1 MEKIKERLQKLS
13 EVEKTLK
20 SEFIGIDPIIDR
32 ILESITPW
40 YVTPEIITR
49 PTVVSLWGLTG
60 TGKTSVVKRIIDLLE
75 LTPDSLYFNC
85 ATEADNGKDSIDSKI
100 VDFFEDEN
108 GNTKTS
114 YSSDGVQVK
123 TNSRRAIMI
132 FDEFQNCRTLDEQGE
147 ERDRS
152 QTGAIWQILDSGI
165 LESTEWSWEITRLLG
180 IVEEICSL
188 AQIHPTIPI
197 KDGKFTMT
205 GEELEQI
212 DEGFHEYLDFQGLY
226 NFSDHSFPRDLLLD
240 DDLEEDPNEE
250 GQDKKYPYTV
260 PQNLVRVGVKRYNVF
275 GHGEGWKERAKMRAC
290 TTLGEFSDLLMDYSK
305 ELSSPKRVDCSESL
319 VFVIGNLDEAF
330 GVNEEIDPDIDAD
343 ILHKLTSNVTV
354 TDVKNSLKKRFRLEQ
369 ISRLGNN
376 MILYPS
382 LTKKDFSEIINLE
395 LSKITENFKKL
406 SGFEIEFSDIMKDL
420 IYSEAVYPVQ
430 GVRPIHSTISTLIT
444 PKLSRVLIQKPLG
457 SKKAEISVE
466 TNNFEVPQVNLT
478 VTYDTG
484 DKVNLLQELV
494 LGSLRDISQYSK
506 IYLHAIHEAGHAVV
520 YSVLTGKMP
529 EIIVAITA
537 NGGGYMWRECDSS
550 SSRRESE
557 TLEDIEQDTMVAY
570 AGLLAERHFFGH
582 SEKTSLGASSDI
594 QAAYDNLAGSIYD
607 CGYGYDLVKYRTPEG
622 FPPGVHNQKGLTDG
636 SAEGYLVEE
645 TRRLVKKTQKLIDDE
660 SQFIKD
666 VALYLGKHRKMNKKT
681 FKEFFQKYHPEV
693 KEKTRDWYLEQIKRR
708 LGE

>member
-20 SEFIGIDPIIDR
+20 SEFVGIDSIIDR

-40 YVTPEIITR
+40 YVTPEIITK
-49 PTVVSLWGLTG
+49 PTVISLWGLTG

-75 LTPDSLYFNC
+75 LTSDSLYFNC
-85 ATEADNGKDSIDSKI
+85 ATEADNGKGTVESKI
-100 VDFFEDEN
+100 IEFFEDED
-108 GNTKTS
+108 GNTQTS
-114 YSSDGVQVK
+114 SSTDGVKVT
-123 TNSRRAIMI
+123 TNSRRSIMI
-132 FDEFQNCRTLDEQGE
+132 FDEFQNCRTLDEHGE

-180 IVEEICSL
+180 IAEEICSL
-188 AQIHPTIPI
+188 AQIYPTIPI
-197 KDGKFTMT
+197 KDCKFTVT
-205 GEELEQI
+205 GEELEKI

-226 NFSDHSFPRDLLLD
+226 NFSGQAFSKPLLD
-240 DDLEEDPNEE
+240 NDVEEDPKDE
-250 GQDKKYPYTV
+250 GQDPYV
-260 PQNLVRVGVKRYNVF
+260 IPQNIIRTIVKRYNIF
-275 GHGEGWKERAKMRAC
+275 GHGEGWKERAKLRAC
-290 TTLGEFSDLLMDYSK
+290 TTLGEISNLLMGYSK

-319 VFVIGNLDEAF
+319 VFIIGNLDEAF

-395 LSKITENFKKL
+395 LSKITENFKKI
-406 SGFEIEFSDIMKDL
+406 SGFEIEFSDRMKSL

-444 PKLSRVLIQKPLG
+444 PKLSKVLIQKPLG

-466 TNNFEVPQVNLT
+466 TDNFEVPRINLI

-484 DKVNLLQELV
+484 DKINLPQELV

-529 EIIVAITA
+529 EIIVAITT

-594 QAAYDNLAGSIYD
+594 QGAYDNLASSIYD

-622 FPPGVHNQKGLTDG
+622 FPLGVHNQKDLSNG
-636 SAEGYLVEE
+636 SAEGYLVDEA
-645 TRRLVKKTQKLIDDE
+645 RRLVKKTQKLIGDE

-666 VALYLGKHRKMNKKT
+666 VALYLGKHRKMNKET

-693 KEKTRDWYLEQIKRR
+693 KEKTGDWYLEQIKRK

>member
-20 SEFIGIDPIIDR
+20 SEFVGIDPIIDR

-205 GEELEQI
+205 GEELEKI

-226 NFSDHSFPRDLLLD
+226 DFSGHSFPRDLLD
-240 DDLEEDPNEE
+240 DDVEEDPKEE
-250 GQDKKYPYTV
+250 GQDKKNPYVV
-260 PQNLVRVGVKRYNVF
+260 PQNLIRIIVKRYNIF
-275 GHGEGWKERAKMRAC
+275 GHGEGWKERAKLRAC
-290 TTLGEFSDLLMDYSK
+290 TTLGELSDLLMGYAK
-305 ELSSPKRVDCSESL
+305 ELSEPKRVDCSQSL
-319 VFVIGNLDEAF
+319 IFVIGNLDEAF

-395 LSKITENFKKL
+395 LSKITKNFKEL

-444 PKLSRVLIQKPLG
+444 PKLSKVLIQKPLG

-466 TNNFEVPQVNLT
+466 TDNFEVPQVNLI

-484 DKVNLLQELV
+484 DKVNLPQELV

-529 EIIVAITA
+529 ETIVAITA

-594 QAAYDNLAGSIYD
+594 QGAYDNLAGSIYD

-622 FPPGVHNQKGLTDG
+622 FPPGVHNQKGLSDG

-645 TRRLVKKTQKLIDDE
+645 ARRLVKKTQKLIENE
-660 SQFIKD
+660 SEFIKD
-666 VALYLGKHRKMNKKT
+666 VALYLGKHRKMNKET
-681 FKEFFQKYHPEV
+681 FKEFFQKYHPET
-693 KEKTRDWYLEQIKRR
+693 KEKTGDWYLEQIKRK

>member
-1 MEKIKERLQKLS
+1 MEKIKERLQKLN

-20 SEFIGIDPIIDR
+20 SEFVGIDPIIDR

-100 VDFFEDEN
+100 VEFFEDEN

-132 FDEFQNCRTLDEQGE
+132 FDEFQNCRTLDEHGE

-165 LESTEWSWEITRLLG
+165 LESTEWSWDITRLLG

-197 KDGKFTMT
+197 KEGKFTMT
-205 GEELEQI
+205 GEELEKI

-226 NFSDHSFPRDLLLD
+226 DFSGHSFPRDLLD
-240 DDLEEDPNEE
+240 DDIEEDPREE
-250 GQDKKYPYTV
+250 GQDKKYPYVV
-260 PQNLVRVGVKRYNVF
+260 PQNLIRTVVKRYNVF
-275 GHGEGWKERAKMRAC
+275 GHGEGWKERAKLRAC
-290 TTLGEFSDLLMDYSK
+290 TTLGELSDLLMGYSK
-305 ELSSPKRVDCSESL
+305 ELSAPKRVDCYESL

-406 SGFEIEFSDIMKDL
+406 SGFEVEFSGIMKDL

-444 PKLSRVLIQKPLG
+444 PKLSKVLIQKPLG

-466 TNNFEVPQVNLT
+466 TDNFEVPQVNLI

-484 DKVNLLQELV
+484 DKVNLPQELV

-570 AGLLAERHFFGH
+570 AGLLAERHFFGY

-594 QAAYDNLAGSIYD
+594 QGAYDNLAGSIYD

-622 FPPGVHNQKGLTDG
+622 FPPGVHNQKGLADG

-645 TRRLVKKTQKLIDDE
+645 ARRLVKKTQKLIEDE
-660 SQFIKD
+660 SQFIKE
-666 VALYLGKHRKMNKKT
+666 VALYLGKHRKMNKET

-693 KEKTRDWYLEQIKRR
+693 KEKTGDWYLEQIKRK